1 MTSVVAA
8 PLVTTIAVPTVDI
21 AYVAAPPVTASAVHN
36 SQEADRVLYVCS
48 EQFCL
53 CALYA
58 PVGNSFSEISIQLI
72 PKERSV
78 PHPEYVTTDMLAEKM
93 GKLWETLTSIMG
105 IPARVETERV
115 KVHPFVPVTHNIE
128 GDIKMFLACAAF
140 LLIRFR
146 TRTLPTTIKKPPPS
160 PPRLPIIGNLHQM
173 SELVHHSFFSLAR
186 RYGDSLM
193 LLYIGSVPCLV
204 VSSTEA
210 AREIMKTHDIA
221 FASRPNTR
229 MFRAISYD
237 LKEITVAPYGEYWRQ
252 AKSIL
257 TLQLLSNKKV
267 QTFAGLR
274 EKVINECV
282 HKITHCFLSNKPADL
297 SDLFSSLTNDITC
310 MATFGRTYNE
320 GEIGRKFKKVLQEFS
335 EVLGSF
341 YFEDSIPQLAVLDR
355 VRGLSA
361 KVDRVAVDFDEFLQ
375 GVVDETLSKRSR
387 NPNPVGEDGVE
398 TFIEALLN
406 VQKEDIIGITIDADV
421 IKALLLDAYVAGTD
435 TSSSVLEWAM
445 TELLLHPDSL
455 KKVQNEVREVLNGK
469 KDITDDDL
477 EMMTYLKAVIKETTR
492 LHPPLPILPP
502 RVARHDVKVMG
513 YDIAEGTRVYV
524 NIYAIMRD
532 PKVWDRPDTFLP
544 ERFLDSPID
553 FVKHNF
559 ELLTFGAGRRGCPG
573 RVFAMAINEK
583 VLATVLHKF
592 DWSLPN
598 GVKREDVDMKETFG
612 LANHRKVPLL
622 ALGKPF
628 SP

>member
-1 MTSVVAA
+1 MWSFFSFDVFIYTS
-8 PLVTTIAVPTVDI
+8 L
-21 AYVAAPPVTASAVHN
+21 
-36 SQEADRVLYVCS
+36 L
-48 EQFCL
+48 
-53 CALYA
+53 
-58 PVGNSFSEISIQLI
+58 
-72 PKERSV
+72 
-78 PHPEYVTTDMLAEKM
+78 
-93 GKLWETLTSIMG
+93 
-105 IPARVETERV
+105 
-115 KVHPFVPVTHNIE
+115 
-128 GDIKMFLACAAF
+128 FLGAAF

-612 LANHRKVPLL
+612 SQMLHPTIQVLFQSGSRELT
-622 ALGKPF
+622 
-628 SP
+628 

>member
-1 MTSVVAA
+1 MWTFFHIFIY
-8 PLVTTIAVPTVDI
+8 TI
-21 AYVAAPPVTASAVHN
+21 
-36 SQEADRVLYVCS
+36 
-48 EQFCL
+48 
-53 CALYA
+53 
-58 PVGNSFSEISIQLI
+58 FSLGA
-72 PKERSV
+72 
-78 PHPEYVTTDMLAEKM
+78 T
-93 GKLWETLTSIMG
+93 
-105 IPARVETERV
+105 
-115 KVHPFVPVTHNIE
+115 
-128 GDIKMFLACAAF
+128 F
-140 LLIRFR
+140 LLIRHYPSPP
-146 TRTLPTTIKKPPPS
+146 PTTTTKKLPPS
-160 PPRLPIIGNLHQM
+160 PPRLPVIGNLHQLG
-173 SELVHHSFFSLAR
+173 ELVHQSFFSLAK

-193 LLYIGSVPCLV
+193 LLYIGSVPSLV

-229 MFRAISYD
+229 MFRTISYD

-267 QTFAGLR
+267 QTYNGLR
-274 EKVINECV
+274 EKVIGECV
-282 HKITHCFLSNKPADL
+282 DKITRCFSSNQPADL
-297 SDLFSSLTNDITC
+297 SDMFSSLTNDITC
-310 MATFGRTYNE
+310 MATFGRTYND
-320 GEIGRKFKKVLQEFS
+320 GEIGRKFKKVLKEFS

-341 YFEDSIPQLAVLDR
+341 YFEDSIPQLAVVDR
-355 VRGLSA
+355 LRGLSA
-361 KVDRVAVDFDEFLQ
+361 KVTRVAVDFDEFLQ
-375 GVVDETLSKRSR
+375 GVVDETLSKRSK
-387 NPNPVGEDGVE
+387 NPNPVGDDGVE
-398 TFIEALLN
+398 TFIEGLLK

-445 TELLLHPDSL
+445 TELLLHPDKL
-455 KKVQNEVREVLNGK
+455 KKVKDEVRKVLNGK
-469 KDITDDDL
+469 KDITEDDL
-477 EMMTYLKAVIKETTR
+477 ENMTYLKAVIMEATR

-524 NIYAIMRD
+524 NVYAIMRD
-532 PKVWDRPDTFLP
+532 PKVWDKPDSFLP
-544 ERFLDSPID
+544 ERFLDSSID

-573 RVFAMAINEK
+573 RIFAMAINEK
-583 VLATVLHKF
+583 VLATILNKF

-622 ALGKPF
+622 AVGKPF